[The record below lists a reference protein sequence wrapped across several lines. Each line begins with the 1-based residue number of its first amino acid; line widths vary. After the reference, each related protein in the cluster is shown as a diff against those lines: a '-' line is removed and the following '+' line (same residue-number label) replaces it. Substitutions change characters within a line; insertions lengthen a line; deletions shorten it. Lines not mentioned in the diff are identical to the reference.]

1 MMRYG
6 DGDDTRKDAK
16 VFDMVWH
23 QRVWEET
30 HQISSRSWRTL
41 RLSVDNTLRLGVTRI
56 TKELSRCEKQ

>member
-1 MMRYG
+1 MRYG
-6 DGDDTRKDAK
+6 DGDRKDAK

-23 QRVWEET
+23 QRVGEET